1 MSNLEKNKTQIINKK
16 LQEIEIIKAIAIFL
30 IVTTHMGV
38 YASHDYLGF
47 LQPYLGRAGLG
58 LFVFTS
64 GYSLYHNY
72 RKIDGSGDIIRFYK
86 KRLVRI
92 LPLYWFS
99 LIIQTFLIYNA
110 GTDENITIGNF
121 LACAAG
127 LQVLLSPKYVDYS
140 FWGLWY
146 IGMILI
152 LYTVYPLIIYNG
164 KKNIFFNSC
173 VVFSVFLL
181 TRLLFDIIDI
191 RFFLYYFIF
200 IAGILIKSTNLDEN
214 RLYNA
219 ITRISPYVFVTLTYI
234 RFKYINIDVKE
245 EYLSEAN
252 PILIIL
258 SLGGLILSF
267 VILSYELIISNIG
280 LFNRKIFNF
289 FEYVSTAS
297 FPLYLLHQ
305 PVLYTVKL
313 YMYPYI
319 NNEISSDLIMLVIII
334 PALIISC
341 YQIQIYE
348 KPALKKLNNYLNF
361 NSH

>member
-1 MSNLEKNKTQIINKK
+1 MSNLEESKSQIINKK
-16 LQEIEIIKAIAIFL
+16 LREIEIIKAIAIFL
-30 IVTTHMGV
+30 IVATHMGV

-58 LFVFTS
+58 LFIFVS

-72 RKIDGSGDIIRFYK
+72 RKMDGSGDIIKFYK

-92 LPLYWFS
+92 VPLYWFS
-99 LIIQTFLIYNA
+99 LIIQTFLIYNT
-110 GTDENITIGNF
+110 GTGENITIGNF

-152 LYTVYPLIIYNG
+152 LYAIYPLIIYNG
-164 KKNIFFNSC
+164 KKNILLNSC
-173 VVFSVFLL
+173 VIFLVFLL
-181 TRLLFDIIDI
+181 TRFSFDIIDI

-200 IAGILIKSTNLDEN
+200 ITGILIKSINLPEN
-214 RLYNA
+214 RLYNT
-219 ITRISPYVFVTLTYI
+219 IVRVSPFIFVMLTYI
-234 RFKYINIDVKE
+234 RYRYINFDVKE

-258 SLGGLILSF
+258 SLGGLIFSF
-267 VILSYELIISNIG
+267 VILSYDIIISNID
-280 LFNRKIFNF
+280 LLNRRLFNF
-289 FEYVSTAS
+289 FEYISTAS

-313 YMYPYI
+313 YMYPHI
-319 NNEISSDLIMLVIII
+319 NNEVLSDLVMLFIII
-334 PALIISC
+334 PALTISC

-348 KPALKKLNNYLNF
+348 KPVLKKLNNYLNL
-361 NSH
+361 NSD